1 MSERRHASPALRAAL
16 DFGPLVV
23 FLAANFG
30 APYLR
35 PLLLRLGMAADVKNL
50 VVATAAVMAAT
61 VIAVAV
67 SLWKLGRVS
76 PILMFNAG
84 VVLIFG
90 AVAVYMNDETFVK
103 IKLTVLYAV
112 FALILIFGMATKR
125 PLLKLLL
132 GDAFP
137 ALDAEGW
144 RKLTRNWAIFFIGLA
159 CLNEALRQVLS
170 NDQWALFK
178 FPGVLILT
186 FVFMLA
192 QAPIL
197 MRHGEEPPA
206 KP

>member
-30 APYLR
+30 APLLR
-35 PLLLRLGMAADVKNL
+35 PTLLRLGMAPDVKNL

-76 PILMFNAG
+76 PILWFNAAI
-84 VVLIFG
+84 VLSFG

-103 IKLTVLYAV
+103 IKLTVLYAM
-112 FALILIFGMATKR
+112 FALILVFGMATRR

-132 GDAFP
+132 GEAFP

-144 RKLTRNWAIFFIGLA
+144 RKLTRNWAIFFVALA
-159 CLNEALRQVLS
+159 VLNEALRQVLT

-197 MRHGEEPPA
+197 MRHGEETPP